1 MRFCFQTGVAV
12 TALVVL
18 GAAAL
23 HAETIHSIRRTV
35 VVPSKSVAR
44 VDPRSGEQ
52 VRTIVVPPRVVQS
65 REIKPIV
72 VGEEIDDS
80 SAVESAPA
88 PGRIEAADSKVKAF
102 VEEAALKYDV
112 HPALIDSV
120 IQVESG
126 YNPRAVSPKGAQ
138 GLMQLMPATARRL
151 GVSNPFDPRE
161 NVLGGA
167 KYLKFLQ
174 DTFKD
179 DRLAIAAYNAGEGA
193 VAKYNNVP
201 PFPETMNYVAA
212 VGKRYSKA
220 KKAAE
225 AKKALEVPKPEKP
238 PQPQFAPV
246 RQFVDAEGRLHLT
259 TQ

>member
-1 MRFCFQTGVAV
+1 MRFCFQTGVV
-12 TALVVL
+12 
-18 GAAAL
+18 AAAL
-23 HAETIHSIRRTV
+23 VALGSPALRAEINRS
-35 VVPSKSVAR
+35 SKWTAVAPAKTVAR
-44 VDPRSGEQ
+44 LDPRSGQQ
-52 VRTIVVPPRVVQS
+52 VRTIVVPPRAITTRQ
-65 REIKPIV
+65 IKPLAI
-72 VGEEIDDS
+72 GEDIDGG
-80 SAVESAPA
+80 ATAEKPL
-88 PGRIEAADSKVKAF
+88 RAADSNVQAF

-112 HPALIDSV
+112 NPALIDSV
-120 IQVESG
+120 IQVESS

-138 GLMQLMPATARRL
+138 GLMQLMPDTARRL

-174 DTFKD
+174 ETFKD

-201 PFPETMNYVAA
+201 PFLETINYVAQ

-225 AKKALEVPKPEKP
+225 AKKAAAAQPKPEKP
-238 PQPQFAPV
+238 PEPQFARV
-246 RQFVDAEGRLHLT
+246 RQFLDAEGKLHLT